1 MKNNS
6 LKLNT
11 LFGILIAALVL
22 ITFLLNAVMFTL
34 SQRYPLSTDLN
45 ANAAYHVGED
55 TKAVLDM
62 VTDDLELYVLSAKE
76 DLSGNSYLTQVQK
89 ILEEYPKHSGHIRL
103 TYIDYVSDPTFAA
116 NYPNLELSTGDVLI
130 VGPESVKQVPLASM
144 FNYTYDASGSLTV
157 LSSRAEEAVTSGIVS
172 VISPDPVRIAFLA
185 GSGVSED
192 TDALRSILS
201 DNNFKVEQANLVS
214 DDFSRYDILLLL
226 APTSDLSEDSLKKL
240 DSFLYNDGEY
250 GKMLLYSADVN
261 QPELPNVAAFLRE
274 WGIEV
279 GDGAVFETEGS
290 HAYSYQPY
298 YPLVEYRDETFRDLL
313 KDSTNPVLMPLSR
326 PLSALFSYR
335 NNRTVTELLSFY
347 DTSGVRPSDAD
358 DTFTASQATVRGPM
372 PAMLLSTM
380 QIAKADGETGKSNVL
395 VCASTS
401 ALGASAV
408 SNTSLNNANY
418 LVTVFNRLFE
428 RENAVSIEAK
438 SLAGNLLGIS
448 TAAASTWGI
457 VLCVV
462 IPLLI
467 LGAGIAIF
475 LSRRHK

>member
-347 DTSGVRPSDAD
+347 DTSGVRPSAAD